1 MISTQKL
8 TSFAFFHHDGIKNP
22 DELTLEQR
30 KNRIK
35 ELPSVVEFLGYVF
48 SFQSVLIGPLV
59 FYNDY
64 KDFIT
69 GENIL
74 KSQVLLK
81 FFF

>member
-1 MISTQKL
+1 MITTQKL
-8 TSFAFFHHDGIKNP
+8 TSFAFFFYDGKQNSE
-22 DELTLEQR
+22 ELTVEQR

-35 ELPSVVEFLGYVF
+35 NLPSVVEFLGYVF
-48 SFQSVLIGPLV
+48 NFQLVLIGPLV

-74 KSQVLLK
+74 KSQVN
-81 FFF
+81 